1 MSLAMESLEGR
12 IDAVATNGVRL
23 GSHSTLV
30 AVVSHFPKLKP
41 ELELLRSE
49 HNADLTED
57 EVDTL
62 WTWVRAGSDSLASYV
77 PSVIA
82 YGPPDDARE

>member
-1 MSLAMESLEGR
+1 MSLVMESLEGQ

-30 AVVSHFPKLKP
+30 AVVSHFSELKP
-41 ELELLRSE
+41 ELELLGSG
-49 HNADLTED
+49 HNAYLIED

-77 PSVIA
+77 PSMIA
-82 YGPPDDARE
+82 YGPPDDAME